1 MSPTR
6 KQFPPPS
13 LKRLN
18 KVIVALQRLGIV
30 LGTMRLLTVY
40 GRKSGKPRTTPV
52 SPFTVDGH
60 RYVISAATT
69 EWVKNAR
76 VHDEGVLARGRRS
89 ERVRLVELPE
99 HERGAI
105 LREFPLKVPH
115 GVDML
120 IMSGAVEDGS
130 QEGFEAAAP
139 RCAVF
144 RVERL

>member
-1 MSPTR
+1 MKP
-6 KQFPPPS
+6 FPPPS
-13 LKRLN
+13 LKRFN
-18 KVIVALQRLGIV
+18 KVIVALQRIGIV
-30 LGTMRLLTVY
+30 VGTMRLLTLY

-52 SPFTVDGH
+52 SPFTVDGE

-76 VHDEGVLARGRRS
+76 VHSEGVLARGRKA
-89 ERVRLVELPE
+89 ERVRLVDVPE

-115 GVDML
+115 GVEML
-120 IMSGAVEDGS
+120 IMSGAIEDGT
-130 QEGFEAAAP
+130 QEAFEAAAP
-139 RCAVF
+139 NCAVF